1 MVECKFKKP
10 ISVFIMRKWK
20 RIIFRGD
27 PKASSK
33 LRVHSMRAQVA
44 SHLMVSGVSVK
55 KKILSGMNW
64 KQVSTFSKFY
74 ARLGIRAAV

>member
-20 RIIFRGD
+20 RIIFMGD

-55 KKILSGMNW
+55 EILSVMNW